1 MFTVNY
7 YFHSSLKSKEK
18 AEAQQYLEK
27 KLPAWEKFFINSDFP
42 PKIGFEA
49 DFLVR
54 KKSYR
59 VELKLE
65 SMLGKMIGEATAKT
79 LMEGIDEIVADVRR
93 QIGREKDKLQTLR
106 RRGCLS
112 LKKRFCIHK
121 GARFRKPR

>member
-7 YFHSSLKSKEK
+7 YFHSNLKPEEK
-18 AEAQQYLEK
+18 AAAQQYFER

-49 DFLVR
+49 EFLAR

-59 VELKLE
+59 VELQLE
-65 SMLGKMIGEATAKT
+65 SILGKMIGETTAKT
-79 LMEGIDEIVADVRR
+79 LVEGIDEIVADVRR
-93 QIGREKDKLQTLR
+93 QIGKEKDKLQTLR

-121 GARFRKPR
+121 GARFRKPK